1 MTKEQIEEEEV
12 AKIIFTNLVVELLKH
27 NVSVNHIFN
36 TIENCDITKEE
47 LEEIKKKYYPI
58 IQETINKNK

>member
-27 NVSVNHIFN
+27 NVSVNNIFN